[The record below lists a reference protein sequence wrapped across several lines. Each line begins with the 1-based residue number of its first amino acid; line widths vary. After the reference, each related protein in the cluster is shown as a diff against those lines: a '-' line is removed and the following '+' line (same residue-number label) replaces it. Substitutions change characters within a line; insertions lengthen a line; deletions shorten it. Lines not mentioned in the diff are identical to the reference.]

1 MIHIVKLRERKK
13 MYQHLTLEQ
22 IKSFLKHTRQDIL
35 VTKINRNIVASEF
48 HLIGIIEILKTI
60 KSTDLNSLILSSTE
74 YFWLNN
80 PNVDVLMFAS
90 MLALGLTWYYY
101 QNELTDLY
109 ETINELNLEKDK
121 KVFIK

>member
-1 MIHIVKLRERKK
+1 

-22 IKSFLKHTRQDIL
+22 IKKFLKHTRQYIL